1 MTLSTQFLTMLT
13 MVSSGFYLGIVQD
26 TFRRFTPYW
35 KKRVVLTYTMEISFW
50 LTQTLIVFY
59 VLFRVNGGELRFYI
73 FAACLLGFAAYQAL
87 AADIY
92 KKLLEHIIRIMTAV
106 YRFVERC
113 VIALFITPIKWIL
126 KLLWTITFHVFK
138 LIGTVLLFIL
148 TIIITPFG
156 WIFGF
161 IYRLLPE
168 GFKKNIRKL
177 AGFYSKMKN
186 ICIKLM
192 KRLKRR

>member
-73 FAACLLGFAAYQAL
+73 FAAFLLGFATYQAL
-87 AADIY
+87 AADSY

-113 VIALFITPIKWIL
+113 VIALIITPIKWIL

-138 LIGTVLLFIL
+138 LLGTVLLFLL
-148 TIIITPFG
+148 TVIITPIG

>member
-1 MTLSTQFLTMLT
+1 MTLSTQFLTMLA

-35 KKRVVLTYTMEISFW
+35 KKKVVLTYTMEVSFW

-59 VLFRVNGGELRFYI
+59 VLFQVNGGELRFYV
-73 FAACLLGFAAYQAL
+73 FVACLLGFAAYQAL
-87 AADIY
+87 AAESY
-92 KKLLEHIIRIMTAV
+92 KKLLEHIIRILTAV
-106 YRFVERC
+106 YRFLERC
-113 VIALFITPIKWIL
+113 VKALFITPIKWIFDLIWTVFFHFL
-126 KLLWTITFHVFK
+126 KLLV
-138 LIGTVLLFIL
+138 TVLLFLL

-156 WIFGF
+156 WIFRF
-161 IYRLLPE
+161 IYRLLPD
-168 GFKKNIRKL
+168 GFKNFFRKI

-186 ICIKLM
+186 IGIKLM